1 MVRTFL
7 ALISL
12 WHLSTGQAQS
22 LRGTSRQAD
31 SAVVKA
37 LFDGSNQS
45 WGVQNFISCRYG
57 VLCHGTEIE
66 KDGKRMC
73 DGTLTCRTDSATDAS
88 LGGNKTDIE
97 MHDRANTTTAV
108 ANLLVCRYGSY
119 CRGGWWYHYGRREC
133 RGGIVCRHGPYYMG
147 SDARD
152 EGKDATLPL
161 SSGDAH
167 SSQDTAL
174 VALSP
179 VEATYD
185 PVNQSHGFS
194 NLISCRFGVVCRG
207 TWLWINGVRKCSGA
221 LVCKSS
227 YKADV
232 DVASQ
237 ADVLDLG
244 SNFTTVMQDGE
255 NTTSAVANLLVCRYG
270 SYCRGG
276 WWYHYGRRE
285 CRGGIV
291 CRHGPY
297 YMGSDASDE
306 GKDATLPLS
315 PVEAHSSQDTAL
327 VALSPVEATYDPMNQ
342 SHGFRNLISCRFGVV
357 CRGTWLW
364 INGVRKCSGALVC
377 KSSYKADVDVA
388 SQADVLDLGSN
399 FTTVMQD
406 GENTTSAVA
415 NLLVCRYGSYC
426 RGGWWYHYGRRE
438 CRGGIVCRH
447 GPYYM
452 GSDASDE
459 GKDATLPLSP
469 GEAHSSQDTALVAL
483 SPVEATYDPVN
494 QSHGFSNLISC
505 RFGVVCRGTWLWING
520 VRKCSGALVCK
531 SGYKADVDVAS
542 QADVLDLGSNF
553 TTVMQDGE
561 NTTSAVANLLVCRY
575 GSYCRGGW
583 WYHYGRRECRGGIV
597 CRHGPYYMGSDASD
611 EGKDHTLP
619 LSPVEAHSSQDT
631 ALVALSPV
639 EATYDPVNQS
649 HGFSNLISCRFGVVC
664 RGTWLWIN
672 GVRKCSG
679 ALVCKSGY
687 KADVDVAS
695 QADVLDLGSNFTTV
709 MQDAENTTSAVAN
722 LLVCR
727 YGSYCRGGWWYH
739 YGRRE
744 CRGGIVCRHGP
755 YYMGSDAS
763 DEGKDHTLPLSP
775 VEAHSSQDTA
785 LVALSPVE
793 ATYDPVN
800 QSHGFSNLISCRF
813 GVVCRG
819 TWLWINGVRK
829 CSGALVC
836 KSGYKADVDVASQAD
851 VLDLGSNFTTVMQD
865 GENTTSAV
873 ANLLV
878 CRYGSYCRGGW
889 WYHYGRRECRGGIV
903 CRHGPYYMGS
913 DASDEGKDAT
923 LPLSPVEAHSSQ
935 DTALVALSPVE
946 ATYDPVNQSHGFS
959 NLISCRFG
967 VVCRGTWLWINGV
980 RKCSGALV
988 CKSSYKAD
996 LDVASQADVLDLG
1009 SNFTTVMQ
1017 DGENTTSAVANLLVC
1032 RYGSYCRGGWWYHYG
1047 RRECRGGIVC
1057 RHGPYYMGSD
1067 ASDEG
1072 KDHTLPLS
1080 PVEAHSSQDTALVAL
1095 SPVEA
1100 TYDPVNQSHGFSNLI
1115 SCRFGVVCRGTWLW
1129 INGVRKCSGA
1139 LVCKSGYK
1147 ADVDVASQADVLDL
1161 GSNFTTVM
1169 QDGENTT
1176 SAVANLLVCR
1186 YGSYC
1191 RGGWWYHY
1199 GRRECRGGIVC
1210 RSGPY

>member
-1 MVRTFL
+1 MSLFL
-7 ALISL
+7 WVLAALCPL
-12 WHLSTGQAQS
+12 LGVHGQS
-22 LRGTSRQAD
+22 LRGTLHKSAAD
-31 SAVVKA
+31 PEGTATV
-37 LFDGSNQS
+37 FDPTNES
-45 WGVQNFISCRYG
+45 WAVQNLISCRYG
-57 VLCHGTEIE
+57 VLCHGTEILR
-66 KDGKRMC
+66 DGKRTC
-73 DGTLTCRTDSATDAS
+73 EGT
-88 LGGNKTDIE
+88 
-97 MHDRANTTTAV
+97 
-108 ANLLVCRYGSY
+108 LVCRT
-119 CRGGWWYHYGRREC
+119 
-133 RGGIVCRHGPYYMG
+133 
-147 SDARD
+147 
-152 EGKDATLPL
+152 EGT
-161 SSGDAH
+161 
-167 SSQDTAL
+167 Q
-174 VALSP
+174 
-179 VEATYD
+179 
-185 PVNQSHGFS
+185 N
-194 NLISCRFGVVCRG
+194 
-207 TWLWINGVRKCSGA
+207 
-221 LVCKSS
+221 
-227 YKADV
+227 
-232 DVASQ
+232 ASWG
-237 ADVLDLG
+237 G
-244 SNFTTVMQDGE
+244 SNGASEIKDGA

-297 YMGSDASDE
+297 YASSE
-306 GKDATLPLS
+306 TSALLSKDA
-315 PVEAHSSQDTAL
+315 EAGDGEHSSM
-327 VALSPVEATYDPMNQ
+327 VALSPVEPTYDPVNE
-342 SHGFRNLISCRFGVV
+342 SHGFSNLISCRFGVV

-377 KSSYKADVDVA
+377 KSGFKEIMNVGSEVDADPA
-388 SQADVLDLGSN
+388 SN
-399 FTTVMQD
+399 FTTMMQD
-406 GENTTSAVA
+406 SSNTTSAVA

-447 GPYYM
+447 GPYY
-452 GSDASDE
+452 ASSE
-459 GKDATLPLSP
+459 ASALLSKDAEAGD
-469 GEAHSSQDTALVAL
+469 GEHSSMVAL
-483 SPVEATYDPVN
+483 SPVEPTYEPVN
-494 QSHGFSNLISC
+494 ESHGFSNLISC

-531 SGYKADVDVAS
+531 SGFKEIMNVGSEVDADPA
-542 QADVLDLGSNF
+542 SNF
-553 TTVMQDGE
+553 TTMMQDSS

-597 CRHGPYYMGSDASD
+597 CRHGPYYASSETSALLSKDA
-611 EGKDHTLP
+611 
-619 LSPVEAHSSQDT
+619 EAGDGEHSSM
-631 ALVALSPV
+631 VALSPV
-639 EATYDPVNQS
+639 EPTYDPVNES

-679 ALVCKSGY
+679 ALVCKSGF
-687 KADVDVAS
+687 KEIMNVGSEVDAS
-695 QADVLDLGSNFTTV
+695 DAASNFTTM
-709 MQDAENTTSAVAN
+709 MQDSSNTTSAVAN

-755 YYMGSDAS
+755 YYASSETSALLSKDA
-763 DEGKDHTLPLSP
+763 
-775 VEAHSSQDTA
+775 EAGDGEHSSM
-785 LVALSPVE
+785 VALSPVE
-793 ATYDPVN
+793 PTYDPVN
-800 QSHGFSNLISCRF
+800 ESHGFSNLISCRF

-836 KSGYKADVDVASQAD
+836 KSGFKEIMNVGSEVDASDTA
-851 VLDLGSNFTTVMQD
+851 SNFTTMMQD
-865 GENTTSAV
+865 SSNTTSAV

-903 CRHGPYYMGS
+903 CRHGPYY
-913 DASDEGKDAT
+913 ASSETSALLSKDA
-923 LPLSPVEAHSSQ
+923 EAGDGEHSSM
-935 DTALVALSPVE
+935 VALSPVE
-946 ATYDPVNQSHGFS
+946 PTYDPVNKSHGFS

-988 CKSSYKAD
+988 CKSGFKEIMNVGSEVD
-996 LDVASQADVLDLG
+996 ASDAA
-1009 SNFTTVMQ
+1009 SNFTTMIQDSSNTTSAFANFLVCRYGSYCRGGWWYHYGRRECRGGIVCRHGPYYASSETSALLSKDAEAGDGKHSSMVALSPVEPTYDPVNESHGFSNLISCRFGVVCRGTWLWINGVRKCSGALVCKSGFKEIMNVGSEVDASDTASNFTTMMQ
-1017 DGENTTSAVANLLVC
+1017 DSSNTTSAVANLLVC

-1057 RHGPYYMGSD
+1057 RHGPYY
-1067 ASDEG
+1067 ASSETSALLG
-1072 KDHTLPLS
+1072 KDA
-1080 PVEAHSSQDTALVAL
+1080 EAGDGEHSSMVAL
-1095 SPVEA
+1095 SPVEP
-1100 TYDPVNQSHGFSNLI
+1100 TYDPVNKSHGFSNLI

-1129 INGVRKCSGA
+1129 IDGVRKCSGA
-1139 LVCKSGYK
+1139 LVCKSGFK
-1147 ADVDVASQADVLDL
+1147 EIMNVGSEVDASDAA
-1161 GSNFTTVM
+1161 SNFTTMM
-1169 QDGENTT
+1169 QDSSNTT

-1210 RSGPY
+1210 RHGPYYASKEESRLSRSASPGSVRR